1 MKTIALPLVIA
12 ALSLTACAMS
22 PAAKPAPM
30 PAPAPPKPTLSD
42 LSWMTGDWIQAGPKG
57 EDRESWLPARGG
69 AMAGVNQVYRPRQPV
84 RMEMMTITTSST
96 GLVFVAMPAGAEPTV
111 FSLVNDGRDKAVFE
125 NLDHDFPQ
133 RVIYQRCESDLC
145 ARIEGMVDGAM
156 QSVDWRFSRADAPS
170 MPPPPPPVTP

>member
-1 MKTIALPLVIA
+1 MKTTALSFVVA

-22 PAAKPAPM
+22 PAAEPTAM
-30 PAPAPPKPTLSD
+30 PAPAPPRPTLSD
-42 LSWMTGDWIQAGPKG
+42 LSWMTGDWIQSGPKG

-69 AMAGVNQVYRPRQPV
+69 AMAGVNQVYRPGQPV

-111 FSLVNDGRDKAVFE
+111 FPLVNDGREKAVFE

-133 RVIYQRCESDLC
+133 RVIYSRCDLDLC

-156 QSVDWRFSRADAPS
+156 QSVDWRFVRSDAPS
-170 MPPPPPPVTP
+170 PPVRP